1 MNKEKRASQ
10 FGRSMIEMLGVLAI
24 IGVLSVGGISGYTE
38 AMRKYK
44 MTKTIEIVRASLFR
58 LMEIDQMKHGEGLEE
73 IYGDV
78 DLYVATGLLPEEICD
93 KNYVDIL
100 NGNAGESCQLPVGEI
115 MISFAFGG
123 GYPLHGEYFITFTD
137 GNKERNCVDF
147 LSYHW
152 EKITPKDWWNPT
164 ASEMPGG
171 TIWAGGQTIYAGKK
185 EYAEQ
190 EHIPTELTMD
200 NIAKACHEACKSR
213 PNWCHVELSFR
224 NEY

>member
-58 LMEIDQMKHGEGLEE
+58 LMEINQMKHGGYEW
-73 IYGDV
+73 INSV

-93 KNYVDIL
+93 KDYVDAW
-100 NGNAGESCQLPVGEI
+100 GTTGDACQLPLGEI
-115 MISFAFGG
+115 VMNLGFSDGMPMSG
-123 GYPLHGEYFITFTD
+123 QYSITFTD
-137 GNKERNCVDF
+137 GDKERNCVDF

-152 EKITPKDWWNPT
+152 EKITPKDWW
-164 ASEMPGG
+164 ASERGG
-171 TIWAGGQTIYAGKK
+171 VLSVYSDDTDVYIYTGNK
-185 EYAEQ
+185 EYGEQ
-190 EHIPTELTMD
+190 YNLPTELTMD
-200 NIAKACHEACKSR
+200 NIAKSCHQYCGDTVCGVGMR
-213 PNWCHVELSFR
+213 FR
-224 NEY
+224 